1 MANEMELTTAMNLN
15 ILDRI
20 YELGVIRAIGAS
32 TRDILQIII
41 LEGTFIGALSW
52 GLAVILSIPYSQL
65 MGQIIAV
72 FLESLM
78 DLTTSLEGWIIWL
91 FTVIVIASIASA
103 FPAWNAAK
111 QPVNE
116 VLAYE

>member
-1 MANEMELTTAMNLN
+1 MELTTAMNLN

-65 MGQIIAV
+65 MARLLLF
-72 FLESLM
+72 FLKVSWTSPLHLKGGSSGSSPSL
-78 DLTTSLEGWIIWL
+78 
-91 FTVIVIASIASA
+91 
-103 FPAWNAAK
+103 
-111 QPVNE
+111 
-116 VLAYE
+116 

>member
-1 MANEMELTTAMNLN
+1 
-15 ILDRI
+15 
-20 YELGVIRAIGAS
+20 
-32 TRDILQIII
+32 
-41 LEGTFIGALSW
+41 
-52 GLAVILSIPYSQL
+52 
-65 MGQIIAV
+65 
-72 FLESLM
+72 M